1 MDKNVIISVKGAQV
15 ADDPDAGVL
24 EFVTEGRYYK
34 KDEAYY
40 VTYDESDITGMS
52 GTRTTLKVTDG
63 VVTLMRV
70 GSVNSQFVFQQGQKH
85 ISYYDTEY
93 GAFTVGVLANEVDIK
108 IDDNGGEIRV
118 GYQLEIDNN
127 SSGNNDFY
135 MLIREAGQA
144 DEKHY
149 RRTKRTSPEY
159 S

>member
-1 MDKNVIISVKGAQV
+1 MDKNVIISVKGTQSAN
-15 ADDPDAGVL
+15 DRDAGVL
-24 EFVTEGRYYK
+24 EFITEGRYYK
-34 KDEAYY
+34 TDEAYY

-63 VVTLMRV
+63 VVTLIRV
-70 GSVNSQFVFQQGQKH
+70 GAVNSQFVFQQGQKH

-108 IDDNGGEIRV
+108 IDDHGGEIRV

-127 SSGNNDFY
+127 NTGNNDFC
-135 MLIREAGQA
+135 MLIREAGQT

-149 RRTKRTSPEY
+149 RRTKGASPEY

>member
-1 MDKNVIISVKGAQV
+1 MDKNVIISVKGAQA